1 LLLIAYTKKLN
12 YFENGL
18 SKFQTERSLNALQK
32 LNYSSINII
41 THLMFFLDEIPTAV
55 ILRKDMKALVTE

>member
-1 LLLIAYTKKLN
+1 MDYPN
-12 YFENGL
+12 
-18 SKFQTERSLNALQK
+18 FQTERSLNALQK

-41 THLMFFLDEIPTAV
+41 ARLMFFLDEIPTTV